1 MAHNG
6 GAVTPPEQRRSDL
19 REALIRA
26 RAGHEDGFVA
36 LYRSLQPGILRY
48 VATLVGADAEDVA
61 AEAWFQVAR
70 DLRSFSGDLDGFRG
84 WVATIARHRALDHLR
99 ARARRPVV
107 LDDLVALAD
116 RPAADDTSEHALER
130 LRTTQ
135 AIALVASL
143 PREMAE
149 AVMLRAVVGLDVAG
163 TAAVLGKRPTA
174 VRVAAHRGLKRLA
187 EQLRPGRRPEAPTV
201 SGGPLPR
208 SGGPLPKSGGPLPKS
223 GGELP

>member
-1 MAHNG
+1 
-6 GAVTPPEQRRSDL
+6 VTPPEHRSSDL
-19 REALIRA
+19 EEALGRA
-26 RAGHEDGFVA
+26 RSGHEDGFVL

-48 VATLVGADAEDVA
+48 AATLVGPDAEDVV

-70 DLRSFSGDLDGFRG
+70 DLRSFTGDVDGFRG

-99 ARARRPVV
+99 ARSRRPVV

-116 RPAADDTSEHALER
+116 RPASDDTSEHALER
-130 LRTTQ
+130 LRTAQ
-135 AIALVASL
+135 AVALVATL

-163 TAAVLGKRPTA
+163 TAAVLGKRPAT

-187 EQLRPGRRPEAPTV
+187 EQLRRGQRGDDGPAAPGTATT
-201 SGGPLPR
+201 L
-208 SGGPLPKSGGPLPKS
+208 
-223 GGELP
+223 GEQA

>member
-1 MAHNG
+1 VAHEG
-6 GAVTPPEQRRSDL
+6 GAVTPPGQRAEVL
-19 REALIRA
+19 EEALGRA
-26 RAGHEDGFVA
+26 RAGDEDGFVL
-36 LYRSLQPGILRY
+36 LYRGLQPGILRY
-48 VATLVGADAEDVA
+48 VATLVGGEAEDIA
-61 AEAWFQVAR
+61 AEAWLQVAR
-70 DLRSFSGDLDGFRG
+70 DLRSFTGDLDGFRG

-130 LRTTQ
+130 LRTAQ
-135 AIALVASL
+135 AIALVAAL

-163 TAAVLGKRPTA
+163 TATVLGKRPTA

-187 EQLRPGRRPEAPTV
+187 EQLRRGQRPDGAAAGPAAGRPRAE
-201 SGGPLPR
+201 GGDA
-208 SGGPLPKSGGPLPKS
+208 
-223 GGELP
+223 

>member
-1 MAHNG
+1 MPHDG
-6 GAVTPPEQRRSDL
+6 GAVTPPDQRSDDL
-19 REALIRA
+19 EEALTRA
-26 RAGHEDGFVA
+26 RAGHEDGFVL
-36 LYRSLQPGILRY
+36 LYRGLQPGILRY
-48 VATLVGADAEDVA
+48 VAALVGGDAEDVA
-61 AEAWFQVAR
+61 AEAWLQVAR
-70 DLRSFSGDLDGFRG
+70 DLRGFSGDLDGFRG

-116 RPAADDTSEHALER
+116 RPAGDDTSEHALER
-130 LRTTQ
+130 LRTAQ
-135 AIALVASL
+135 AVALVASL

-187 EQLRPGRRPEAPTV
+187 EQLRRGRPA
-201 SGGPLPR
+201 GGPNP
-208 SGGPLPKSGGPLPKS
+208 GAAAAG
-223 GGELP
+223 GGEPR

>member
-1 MAHNG
+1 MPHDG
-6 GAVTPPEQRRSDL
+6 GAVTPPQERAHDL
-19 REALIRA
+19 DDALTRA
-26 RAGHEDGFVA
+26 LAGDETGFVL

-48 VATLVGADAEDVA
+48 VAALVGADAEDVA
-61 AEAWFQVAR
+61 AEAWLQVAR
-70 DLRSFSGDLDGFRG
+70 DLTTFCGDVDGFRG
-84 WVATIARHRALDHLR
+84 WVSTIARHRALDHLR

-116 RPAADDTSEHALER
+116 RPAGDDTSESALER
-130 LRTTQ
+130 LRTAQ
-135 AIALVASL
+135 AVAMVAAL

-187 EQLRPGRRPEAPTV
+187 EQLRRGTPAGDGQPPTT
-201 SGGPLPR
+201 GGAA
-208 SGGPLPKSGGPLPKS
+208 
-223 GGELP
+223 